1 MKTLPKIAIV
11 VVASAA
17 CISVVRPASAIT
29 SSRDQWDQAGSAC
42 QLVAPTT
49 SSKVRQQA
57 AGMRNE
63 GTTSEYVICQ
73 YASTSG
79 TFSLAVIDFTSID
92 GMDHTLKC
100 TAMRGTTSHV
110 PAYST
115 KSVSTKDNLYP
126 EIFWV
131 PADFGETDDF
141 GNSLFSVTCL
151 LPSGISLVNI
161 GARYTEDVGS

>member
-1 MKTLPKIAIV
+1 MNPMPKLAMTT
-11 VVASAA
+11 VALAT
-17 CISVVRPASAIT
+17 CLSVARPASALT
-29 SSRDQWDQAGSAC
+29 ASRDQWDQAGAAC

-57 AGMRNE
+57 GGMRNE

-100 TAMRGTTSHV
+100 TAMRGTPSHV

-115 KSVSTKDNLYP
+115 KSVSTKDNFYP

-151 LPSGISLVNI
+151 LPSGISLVDI